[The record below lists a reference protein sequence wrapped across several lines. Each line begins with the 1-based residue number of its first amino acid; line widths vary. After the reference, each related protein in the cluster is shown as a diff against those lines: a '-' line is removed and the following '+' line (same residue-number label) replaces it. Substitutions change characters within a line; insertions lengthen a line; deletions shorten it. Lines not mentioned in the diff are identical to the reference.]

1 MRKPALITILLL
13 AIVAVIYVMSAK
25 RAAEEEAELWS
36 EALDPVF

>member
-1 MRKPALITILLL
+1 MRKSALVTVLILL
-13 AIVAVIYVMSAK
+13 AATVFYVMRAK